1 MKRLDTA
8 LFEKSMARSRT
19 NAQQIIEKGFVRV
32 NNRVILKP
40 YILLILERYIRIYYH
55 EKYVAG
61 EHISSYRHID
71 VF

>member
-40 YILLILERYIRIYYH
+40 
-55 EKYVAG
+55 
-61 EHISSYRHID
+61 SYPVDLGKDI
-71 VF
+71 F